1 MNRVE
6 FMRQLESLLQN
17 ISPTE
22 RDEALQYYNDY
33 FDDAGA
39 DNEQSVIE
47 ALGNPARVAENIRR
61 DLLES
66 GYGENFVQKKAQ
78 ASDRELIEYEKT
90 PSQQKFQEPAKDTD
104 KPAVSDGKKLDTW
117 VVVLIVLL
125 IVFGSPVCAGVI
137 GVLVGVLASYF
148 AVILSFGVA
157 TLALFIAMIGLI
169 VVGIMAVSV
178 DPLSGMAL
186 MGGGLLCGCLGILF
200 LMLTVALAGIVTP
213 AIFKG
218 ISCLF
223 RKLFRKNK

>member
-33 FDDAGA
+33 FDDAGSE
-39 DNEQSVIE
+39 NEQSVIE
-47 ALGNPARVAENIRR
+47 ALGNPARVAENIRK

-66 GYGENFVQKKAQ
+66 GYGENCVQRNAL
-78 ASDRELIEYEKT
+78 ASDRELIEYEKK
-90 PSQQKFQEPAKDTD
+90 PSQQSFQEPVKYAD
-104 KPAVSDGKKLDTW
+104 KPEPSGGKKLAAW
-117 VVVLIVLL
+117 EVALIVIL

-148 AVILSFGVA
+148 AVILSFGVVA
-157 TLALFIAMIGLI
+157 VSLFIVMVSLI

-213 AIFKG
+213 AIFRG
-218 ISCLF
+218 ISFLF
-223 RKLFRKNK
+223 RKLLPKNK